1 MYVVMKVATAV
12 CSCTPYNKL
21 LIKKDMSHAVV
32 TVTVTVVMHC
42 HVIVTIVTVICG
54 IILFLLY

>member
-1 MYVVMKVATAV
+1 MKVATAV
-12 CSCTPYNKL
+12 CSCTPHNKL

-42 HVIVTIVTVICG
+42 HVIVTVMCS